1 MNYVFKKNERNI
13 VKNNDFLSIYLVWS
27 DFGVKSLQAFE
38 FLATN
43 KYRCNVSKKALHL
56 GLAQHC

>member
-13 VKNNDFLSIYLVWS
+13 VKNNDFLSIYILWS
-27 DFGVKSLQAFE
+27 DFGVLSLQAFE

-43 KYRCNVSKKALHL
+43 KYRCSVSKALYVIV
-56 GLAQHC
+56 G